1 MKLKVCTNYELEI
14 NSLDKFDYSPYNIF
28 DNSLKIDEKKYRI
41 EHLINKIPMIYSIIP
56 VKLIAF
62 MRYLTTVNSRSNDS
76 KYS

>member
-41 EHLINKIPMIYSIIP
+41 EHLENKIPMVYSIIATKQP
-56 VKLIAF
+56 TQSKL
-62 MRYLTTVNSRSNDS
+62 D
-76 KYS
+76 